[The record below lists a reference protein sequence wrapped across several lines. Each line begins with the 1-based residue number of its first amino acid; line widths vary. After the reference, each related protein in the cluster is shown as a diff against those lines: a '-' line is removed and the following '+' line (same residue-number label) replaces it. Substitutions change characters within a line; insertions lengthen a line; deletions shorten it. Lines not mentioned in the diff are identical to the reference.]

1 MNCVFKGFHSYIT
14 DWKNLLTHSL
24 VGVAIL
30 LIALFAPVSPYLRIA
45 FVVAVIVF
53 NVIRMKYFS
62 GEKNNK

>member
-1 MNCVFKGFHSYIT
+1 MNRVFKGFHSYIT
-14 DWKNLLTHSL
+14 DWKNFLTHSL